1 MFLMF
6 GLFESKEVKKVK
18 SHLRYLASLAKI
30 DGHVDEAE
38 MNLLYQVADKNGI
51 KPNVVR
57 SIVSNPRSVEIEI
70 PDNNAERFYQLFDIV
85 QLMLADGI
93 IHDSELDYCVEMAK
107 KLGFR
112 KAIVGVLVNKIARG
126 VRDGVDREDIKKE
139 SEAFMI
145 FESEVKP
152 EIMDESEKEIESEPG
167 DESESES
174 EDENVSLNEGEQES
188 KGEEKSEG
196 EGEDE
201 GKSEK

>member
-1 MFLMF
+1 MFSF
-6 GLFESKEVKKVK
+6 FESKEVKKVK

-70 PDNNAERFYQLFDIV
+70 PDNNAERYYQLFDIV

-139 SEAFMI
+139 TEVFMT
-145 FESEVKP
+145 FESGVKP
-152 EIMDESEKEIESEPG
+152 EIMDESEKEVEPEPG

-196 EGEDE
+196 EG
-201 GKSEK
+201 KSEND

>member
-1 MFLMF
+1 MFSF
-6 GLFESKEVKKVK
+6 FESKEVKKVK

-57 SIVSNPRSVEIEI
+57 SIVSNPGSVEIEV
-70 PDNNAERFYQLFDIV
+70 PDNNSDRFYQIFDIV

-139 SEAFMI
+139 TEVFMT
-145 FESEVKP
+145 FESGVKP
-152 EIMDESEKEIESEPG
+152 EIMDESEKEVEPEPG

-196 EGEDE
+196 EG
-201 GKSEK
+201 KSEND